1 MGEFATCVA
10 FKVEQRCGGLLMI
23 QIIVNHETPT
33 RLLGQFHERA
43 RRSVR
48 GLRTG
53 SETGVSHTLFL
64 LVGKRQCTATHRKTL
79 CRGET
84 EYGMQGINV
93 VADVFPDVEFFSEAL
108 CSSGS

>member
-1 MGEFATCVA
+1 
-10 FKVEQRCGGLLMI
+10 MI

-53 SETGVSHTLFL
+53 SEISVSHTLFL

-79 CRGET
+79 RRGET

-93 VADVFPDVEFFSEAL
+93 VADVFPDVEFFLRSAMQFGKL
-108 CSSGS
+108 IA